1 MEDANK
7 LVCEILG
14 TCNQKHIIEAYN
26 SASQENKKALAEQ
39 ITHLDKNYPGGIKN
53 YYERSKKLVVDS
65 ANSVNPYA
73 DFDVSIPEGVVLHY
87 TQENLEKIAH
97 Y

>member
-7 LVCEILG
+7 LVCDLLE
-14 TCNQKHIIEAYN
+14 TCNQKHILEAYK
-26 SASQENKKALAEQ
+26 SASEDNKKALAEQ
-39 ITHLDKNYPGGIKN
+39 ITHSDKNYPGGIKN
-53 YYERSKKLVVDS
+53 YYERSKQLVIDS

-73 DFDVSIPEGVVLHY
+73 DFDVSIPEGIVLHY
-87 TQENLEKIAH
+87 TPENLTNIAH